1 MLSLEGAVPSPLHFF
16 TSHALFFDGRQL
28 EAHPGGW
35 QPKVLRSFNLSRS
48 VTLIPGVWGHLSAM
62 FAVEV

>member
-16 TSHALFFDGRQL
+16 TSHTLFFDGRQL
-28 EAHPGGW
+28 EAQPGGW

-48 VTLIPGVWGHLSAM
+48 LIPSVWGHLSAV

>member
-1 MLSLEGAVPSPLHFF
+1 MLSLEGAVPSPLF

-28 EAHPGGW
+28 EAQPGW